1 MLFLTFL
8 FPYHVVN
15 SQKYIIITLTNARA
29 IHSHSPLL
37 LPVKPMTSRLIA
49 RFPNIRMIAVRLVP
63 GLSPRF
69 KVDRVYSINLAPV
82 LVHQNHKKTG
92 RLQIFTRACVYNW
105 AEPLVQ

>member
-15 SQKYIIITLTNARA
+15 AQKYVINARA

-49 RFPNIRMIAVRLVP
+49 RFPNIRMIAVHL
-63 GLSPRF
+63 
-69 KVDRVYSINLAPV
+69 
-82 LVHQNHKKTG
+82 
-92 RLQIFTRACVYNW
+92 
-105 AEPLVQ
+105 